1 MSKFTFIDLFSGLG
15 GFRIAMEDLGG
26 KCVFSCDNNKE
37 VCETYKN
44 NFNEDSYCDITKV
57 DEKKLSKFDVLC
69 AGFPCQPFSIAGK
82 RIGFKDSRGTM
93 FFEVARIL
101 KYNKPKIAFL
111 ENVSGIVSHDS
122 GRTIKVI
129 TNTLEELG
137 YIVKAKV
144 MNAKDYGIPQN
155 RNRWYCVAIRED
167 IYKNDFKFPDKINLK
182 YTLED
187 IIEPKTKKGYESTQI
202 ALNNINKYIDNYKKS
217 NRYQG
222 NKKYIIANE
231 IRASKCNFRNDGIS
245 PCLTAKM
252 GTGGNNIPVVV
263 KYKRKLTEKECL
275 QIMGFPRDYKIKE
288 NNMQTY
294 KQIGNSVVI
303 PIIKDIGKMFVDYL

>member
-57 DEKKLSKFDVLC
+57 DEKNLPKFDVLC

-155 RNRWYCVAIRED
+155 RNRWYCVAIRKD

-263 KYKRKLTEKECL
+263 KYKRKLTERECL
-275 QIMGFPRDYKIKE
+275 QIMGFPQDYKIKE

-303 PIIKDIGKMFVDYL
+303 PIIKNIGKMFVDYL